1 MCTSYYV
8 ITPKIFTI
16 PTPQHASEP
25 PAVVKQRFIDM
36 LGQNRAAQLAI
47 RDAALGKGVL
57 HLQPSRNP
65 HANQV
70 FGAVLDAMIA
80 YHMDQATK
88 PTEADLAAPAG
99 PATSGEAPDSDE
111 PPTEGQPE
119 PAGPA
124 PDGGQTAE
132 QMEGEVAAA
141 FAVV

>member
-8 ITPKIFTI
+8 IAAKVFTI

-25 PAVVKQRFIDM
+25 APVIKQRFLEM

-65 HANQV
+65 NANGV
-70 FGAVLDAMIA
+70 FGAVLDAMIEF
-80 YHMDQATK
+80 HQDQATK
-88 PTEADLAAPAG
+88 PEPAG
-99 PATSGEAPDSDE
+99 PATAGEAPDSDE

-132 QMEGEVAAA
+132 QMEAEVAAA

>member
-8 ITPKIFTI
+8 IAAKVFTI

-25 PAVVKQRFIDM
+25 PAVIKQRFVEM
-36 LGQNRAAQLAI
+36 LAANRAAQLAI

-65 HANQV
+65 NANAV
-70 FGAVLDAMIA
+70 FGKVIDAMIEF
-80 YHMDQATK
+80 HQEQATK
-88 PTEADLAAPAG
+88 PDAAPAG
-99 PATSGEAPDSDE
+99 PATTGEAPDHDE

-119 PAGPA
+119 PTGPA

-132 QMEGEVAAA
+132 EAEAEIAAA
-141 FAVV
+141 FAIA

>member
-8 ITPKIFTI
+8 ITPKIFMI

-25 PAVVKQRFIDM
+25 PAIVKQRFIDM
-36 LGQNRAAQLAI
+36 LTNNRAARLAI

-65 HANQV
+65 NANQV
-70 FGAVLDAMIA
+70 FATVLDAMIA

-99 PATSGEAPDSDE
+99 PATTGEAPYSDE

-119 PAGPA
+119 PVGPA

-132 QMEGEVAAA
+132 QMEAEVAAA

>member
-47 RDAALGKGVL
+47 RDAALGKAVL
-57 HLQPSRNP
+57 HLQPSRNQ

-70 FGAVLDAMIA
+70 FSAVLDAMIEF
-80 YHMDQATK
+80 HQEQATK
-88 PTEADLAAPAG
+88 PEPAG
-99 PATSGEAPDSDE
+99 PATAGEAPDSDE

-119 PAGPA
+119 PAGPD

-132 QMEGEVAAA
+132 EAEIAAA
-141 FAVV
+141 FAVA

>member
-8 ITPKIFTI
+8 IAPKIFTI

-25 PAVVKQRFIDM
+25 PAVIKQRFLDM

-80 YHMDQATK
+80 YHMEQATK
-88 PTEADLAAPAG
+88 PESAG
-99 PATSGEAPDSDE
+99 PATAGEAPDSDE
-111 PPTEGQPE
+111 PPTEVRPE

-132 QMEGEVAAA
+132 EMEAEVAAA
-141 FAVV
+141 FAIA

>member
-8 ITPKIFTI
+8 IAPKIFTI

-25 PAVVKQRFIDM
+25 PAVVKQRFIEM

-47 RDAALGKGVL
+47 RDAALGKAVL

-65 HANQV
+65 NANAV
-70 FGAVLDAMIA
+70 FATVLDAMIA

-88 PTEADLAAPAG
+88 PEPAG
-99 PATSGEAPDSDE
+99 PATSNDAPSNDE

-119 PAGPA
+119 PTGPA

-132 QMEGEVAAA
+132 EMEAEVAAA
-141 FAVV
+141 FAIA

>member
-8 ITPKIFTI
+8 IAPKIFTI

-47 RDAALGKGVL
+47 RDAALGKAVL

-65 HANQV
+65 NANAV
-70 FGAVLDAMIA
+70 FGAVLDAMIEF
-80 YHMDQATK
+80 HQDQATR
-88 PTEADLAAPAG
+88 PEPAG
-99 PATSGEAPDSDE
+99 PATSNDAPSNVE

-119 PAGPA
+119 PTGPA

-132 QMEGEVAAA
+132 EMEAEVAAA
-141 FAVV
+141 FAIA

>member
-8 ITPKIFTI
+8 IAAKVFTI

-25 PAVVKQRFIDM
+25 PAVIKQRFIDM

-47 RDAALGKGVL
+47 RDAALGKAVL

-65 HANQV
+65 NANAV

-99 PATSGEAPDSDE
+99 PTTAGEAPDSDE
-111 PPTEGQPE
+111 PPAEGQPE
-119 PAGPA
+119 PVGPA

-132 QMEGEVAAA
+132 EMEAEVAAA

>member
-8 ITPKIFTI
+8 IAAKVFTI

-25 PAVVKQRFIDM
+25 PAVLKQRFIDM

-47 RDAALGKGVL
+47 RDAALGKAVL

-65 HANQV
+65 NANAV
-70 FGAVLDAMIA
+70 FGTVLDAMIA

-88 PTEADLAAPAG
+88 PTEADLAAPTG
-99 PATSGEAPDSDE
+99 PATTGEAPDSDE
-111 PPTEGQPE
+111 PPAEGQPE
-119 PAGPA
+119 PAGPD

-132 QMEGEVAAA
+132 EAEAEIAAA